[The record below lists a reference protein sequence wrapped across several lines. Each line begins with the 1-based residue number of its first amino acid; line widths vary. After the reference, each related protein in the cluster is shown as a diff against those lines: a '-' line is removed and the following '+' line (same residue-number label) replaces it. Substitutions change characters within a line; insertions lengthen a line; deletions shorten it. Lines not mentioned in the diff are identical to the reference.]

1 MAGGAPVPIPF
12 NPNNYA
18 NFSAYG
24 TIALAVTGGGSASIS
39 GVFTT
44 DLSVNANSCLV
55 FNETT
60 KTVYVAFGNSNNA
73 PITAKAPTT
82 TEANNCTP
90 VGAGAILIFTKL
102 GRMLNTST
110 ASTNAGSAATG
121 GGYDTVAVY
130 PGSTSGNVYFTMGDG
145 A

>member
-1 MAGGAPVPIPF
+1 MTTGGAPVPIPF

-18 NFSAYG
+18 NFSPYG
-24 TIALAVTGGGSASIS
+24 TIALAVTSGGTASIS
-39 GVFTT
+39 GTFTT
-44 DLSVNANSCLV
+44 NLSINANSIMV

-60 KTVYVAFGNSNNA
+60 KTVFVAFGNSGNA
-73 PITAKAPTT
+73 PITAAPASS

-102 GRMLNTST
+102 GTTIANNNNPTL
-110 ASTNAGSAATG
+110 ANAGLA
-121 GGYDTVAVY
+121 YDTVAVY
-130 PGSTSGNVYFTMGDG
+130 PGAASGNVFFTAGDG

>member
-24 TIALAVTGGGSASIS
+24 TIALSVTGGGTASVS
-39 GVFTT
+39 GTFTSQ
-44 DLSVNANSCLV
+44 LSVNANSILV

-60 KTVYVAFGNSNNA
+60 KTVFIAFGNSANA
-73 PITAKAPTT
+73 PITAAPPTS
-82 TEANNCTP
+82 TESNNSTP

-102 GRMLNTST
+102 GTMIANNNNPVG
-110 ASTNAGSAATG
+110 ASAGLA
-121 GGYDTVAVY
+121 YDTVAVY
-130 PGSTSGNVYFTMGDG
+130 PGSTTGNVFFTAGDG